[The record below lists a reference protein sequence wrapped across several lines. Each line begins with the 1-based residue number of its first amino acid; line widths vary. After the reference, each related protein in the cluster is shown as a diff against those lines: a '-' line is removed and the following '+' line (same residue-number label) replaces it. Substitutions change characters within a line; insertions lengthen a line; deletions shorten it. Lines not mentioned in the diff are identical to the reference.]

1 MTVQSKM
8 VSLCTC
14 QEFQHCW
21 TDKCVNA
28 SAGLILAATPYC
40 LRVYSM
46 VYVLSLVMRGKIPTL
61 DDLKKTIRG
70 ILQSTAFLVTN
81 AYGFIM
87 YNCLLRNLMGHYTKA
102 SVAFLPCFLASLMAI
117 VVERPQRR
125 PMLAL
130 YVANVATETL
140 WNMAEARGWVKS
152 IPNGQVLLFGASVS
166 VLLYLYRLGLHKT
179 TCKDSLFGLLK
190 IFVGKSEE
198 GQAPK
203 EGIEGSTESTAA
215 PSRQQRSRPPINYAT
230 IHGWV
235 QAYSRFIE
243 KVKGKHESCQHKE
256 GCVHYSI
263 MGGLKPLVG
272 GIGVQVALKLLL
284 NIKKVVQNKLDWKKT
299 VFNKKTMNLGL
310 FLGAFS
316 FLFKSVSC
324 GLRHGFDR
332 DDPRFAIPAG
342 LIASASFLYYPDKTV
357 ALYVMWKTLQVVY
370 NLGIEKKKV
379 PKVPGFT
386 IMLYAF
392 CTAVLFH
399 AGILEPKCLRPSYYK
414 FLQDISGGR
423 FNHFNMVP
431 LDVFGLNTARQT
443 EEVLINLKLTDR
455 SKLPMFALANW

>member
-14 QEFQHCW
+14 KDFQHCW

-28 SAGLILAATPYC
+28 TAGIILAATPYC
-40 LRVYSM
+40 LRVYTM
-46 VYVLSLVMRGKIPTL
+46 VYALSLVMRGKIPTL
-61 DDLKKTIRG
+61 DDLKKTVRG

-87 YNCLLRNLMGHYTKA
+87 YNCLMRHLMGYYTTA

-117 VVERPQRR
+117 VVEREPRR

-130 YVANVATETL
+130 YVANVGTETL

-152 IPNGQVLLFGASVS
+152 IPNGQVLLFGASIS
-166 VLLYLYRLGLHKT
+166 ALLYLYKLGLHKT

-190 IFVGKSEE
+190 IFVGKAEE
-198 GQAPK
+198 GPATK
-203 EGIEGSTESTAA
+203 KSIEGNRAA
-215 PSRQQRSRPPINYAT
+215 PTTQQRSRPPINFAT
-230 IHGWV
+230 INGWV

-243 KVKGKHESCQHKE
+243 KLKGKHETCNHKE
-256 GCVHYSI
+256 SCVHYSI

-284 NIKKVVQNKLDWKKT
+284 NIKKVAQNKLDWRKT
-299 VFNKKTMNLGL
+299 VFTKKTMNLGL

-324 GLRHGFDR
+324 GLRHGFNR

-342 LIASASFLYYPDKTV
+342 LIASTSFLYYPDKTV
-357 ALYVMWKTLQVVY
+357 ALYVMWKTLQIVY
-370 NLGIEKKKV
+370 NLGVEKKKV
-379 PKVPGFT
+379 PKIPGFT

-399 AGILEPKCLRPSYYK
+399 AGILEPKTLRPSYYK

-423 FNHFNMVP
+423 FNHFNMKP
-431 LDVFGLNTARQT
+431 LDVFGLDTARQT
-443 EEVLINLKLTDR
+443 EEVLISLKLTDR
-455 SKLPMFALANW
+455 SKLPMFALADW